1 MTEVLAIFF
10 ESVSS
15 GNRNKSKNKQIGLHQ
30 SEKPFCTVKETSN
43 KTKRLPTQ
51 WETFQNNIFDKGSI
65 FKIYKELIQ
74 VNIKKQNKT
83 KQNKKNRFES
93 QQRTSRDIS
102 PKTQMTNRH
111 MKRFST
117 PLIIGKYKSKPQYH
131 LTPVRMAIIK
141 KTTNNKCWQ
150 GCGEKGTVSL

>member
-15 GNRNKSKNKQIGLHQ
+15 GNGNKSKNKQIGLHQ

-83 KQNKKNRFES
+83 KQNKTKQTDLKVSRGPQETS
-93 QQRTSRDIS
+93 LQRHR
-102 PKTQMTNRH
+102 
-111 MKRFST
+111 
-117 PLIIGKYKSKPQYH
+117 
-131 LTPVRMAIIK
+131 
-141 KTTNNKCWQ
+141 
-150 GCGEKGTVSL
+150 